1 MYVCVY
7 VCMYVCTYVC
17 NTYVAFL
24 CVGIPEGGL
33 CMYPQGLWL
42 CCPEIYVCT
51 YVCTKGVYVHMCVC
65 IYVSKSNE
73 GSQLIYIQPWAQGCR
88 QGGWPLRG
96 VRGCRPPSSP
106 WHQFTPEF
114 PNKLPGKF
122 PLCMYFSKKGS
133 HRLPRSI
140 PNERKV
146 FQKVT
151 LGVYLQQ
158 YLVLL
163 ANSLVIFFCHTQ
175 TTIAPSIHSHAPK
188 GPATRT
194 QTKLHRNAGKLV

>member
-1 MYVCVY
+1 MWGSRRVGYVPPRTLEVPS
-7 VCMYVCTYVC
+7 TP
-17 NTYVAFL
+17 
-24 CVGIPEGGL
+24 GR
-33 CMYPQGLWL
+33 LWL
-42 CCPEIYVCT
+42 CRPEIYVCT
-51 YVCTKGVYVHMCVC
+51 YVCTEGCTYIMYVCM
-65 IYVSKSNE
+65 YVSKSNE

-163 ANSLVIFFCHTQ
+163 ANSLVIFLPHSNHHRAEHTLACPQ
-175 TTIAPSIHSHAPK
+175 RPCNTDSDQ
-188 GPATRT
+188 ATSECW
-194 QTKLHRNAGKLV
+194 

>member
-1 MYVCVY
+1 MYVSSRNFPAASCEFPPKCIYVCIYGQCMYVRTYPHTHVRVCVYMYVCVCMY

-88 QGGWPLRG
+88 EGGWPLRG
-96 VRGCRPPSSP
+96 VRGCR
-106 WHQFTPEF
+106 HKALLDALCTYI
-114 PNKLPGKF
+114 
-122 PLCMYFSKKGS
+122 CMYIWMC
-133 HRLPRSI
+133 RS
-140 PNERKV
+140 
-146 FQKVT
+146 
-151 LGVYLQQ
+151 
-158 YLVLL
+158 
-163 ANSLVIFFCHTQ
+163 
-175 TTIAPSIHSHAPK
+175 
-188 GPATRT
+188 
-194 QTKLHRNAGKLV
+194 